1 MIVLGI
7 ETSCDETGIALY
19 DGKREKLLAN
29 VLYSQV
35 DQHALY
41 GGVVPEIAARD
52 HLAKLTPLLQQAL
65 DQAGIKLQHIDAVAY
80 TAMPGLV
87 GALMIGATFAK
98 TLAYMLNI
106 PSIAIHHL
114 EGHLLSPLLEQSN
127 KPDYPY
133 IALLISGGHTQ
144 LIKVADFAQYTLLG
158 ESVDDAAGEAFD
170 KTAKLLG
177 LPYPGGPH
185 LAKLAATGCPNQFS
199 FPRPM
204 CDRPGLDF
212 SFSGL
217 KTAVLNAWQA
227 QSKKTEAIKANIAS
241 AFQSAVVETICI
253 KCKRALKA
261 TGIKNLVIAG
271 GVSANQHLRAQLG
284 KMAETHNFNVY
295 YPALQYCTDNGA
307 MIAIAGAYR
316 LKRGC
321 MDQDYKIN
329 IQPRMSFN
337 GYYG

>member
-7 ETSCDETGIALY
+7 ETSCDETGVALY
-19 DGKREKLLAN
+19 DGSSDQLLAN

-65 DQAGIKLQHIDAVAY
+65 DQAHLKLHNINAVAY
-80 TAMPGLV
+80 TAMPGLI

-98 TLAYMLNI
+98 TLAYMLEI

-114 EGHLLSPLLEQSN
+114 EGHLLSPLLAASN
-127 KPDYPY
+127 KPSYPY
-133 IALLISGGHTQ
+133 VALLVSGGHTQ
-144 LIKVADFAQYTLLG
+144 LIKVAAFGQYTLLG

-170 KTAKLLG
+170 KTAKMLG
-177 LPYPGGPH
+177 LPYPGGPY
-185 LAKLAATGCPNQFS
+185 LAELAAKGRPNQFT

-217 KTAVLNAWQA
+217 KTSVLNAWQV
-227 QSKKTEAIKANIAS
+227 QSDKTEAIKANIAS
-241 AFQSAVVETICI
+241 AFQSAVTDTICI

-261 TGIKNLVIAG
+261 TAIKNLVVAG
-271 GVSANQHLRAQLG
+271 GVSANKHLREQLQKTAQ
-284 KMAETHNFNVY
+284 AHNFNVY
-295 YPALQYCTDNGA
+295 YPALEYCTDNGA

-316 LKRGC
+316 LKNG
-321 MDQDYKIN
+321 DIDPDHKIN
-329 IQPRMSFN
+329 VQPRMSLN
-337 GYYG
+337 EYYA

>member
-19 DGKREKLLAN
+19 DDKREKLLAN

-65 DQAGIKLQHIDAVAY
+65 DQADITLQHIDAVAY

-98 TLAYMLNI
+98 TLAYMLEI

-185 LAKLAATGCPNQFS
+185 LAKLAATGQSDQFN

-227 QSKKTEAIKANIAS
+227 QSKKTEAVKANIAS

-261 TGIKNLVIAG
+261 TGINNLVIAG
-271 GVSANQHLRAQLG
+271 GVSANKHLRAQLG

-329 IQPRMSFN
+329 IQPRMSLN

>member
-19 DGKREKLLAN
+19 DGNNEKLLAN
-29 VLYSQV
+29 VLYSQI

-52 HLAKLTPLLQQAL
+52 HLAKLTPLFQQAL

-87 GALMIGATFAK
+87 GTLMIGATFAK

-261 TGIKNLVIAG
+261 TGINNLVIAG

-329 IQPRMSFN
+329 IQPRMSLN

>member
-19 DGKREKLLAN
+19 DGKNEKLLEN
-29 VLYSQV
+29 VLYSQI

-65 DQAGIKLQHIDAVAY
+65 DQADIKLQNITAVAY

-98 TLAYMLNI
+98 TLAYMLDI

-144 LIKVADFAQYTLLG
+144 LIKVADFGQYTLLG

-170 KTAKLLG
+170 KTAKMLG

-185 LAKLAATGCPNQFS
+185 LAKLAAKGYPNQFS

-227 QSKKTEAIKANIAS
+227 QSDKTEAIKANIAS
-241 AFQSAVVETICI
+241 AFQSAVVDTIAT

-261 TGIKNLVIAG
+261 TAIKNLVIAG
-271 GVSANQHLRAQLG
+271 GVSANKHLREQLG

-329 IQPRMSFN
+329 IQPRMSLN
-337 GYYG
+337 GYHG